1 MELHFLASLR
11 LARGCVVG
19 RRRSSFLLDID
30 NNLISAPGLLL
41 TYFRSTHQLMIGSD

>member
-19 RRRSSFLLDID
+19 RRRSIFLLDID
-30 NNLISAPGLLL
+30 NPISASGLLL